1 MSNFMGGSAYAMAH
15 DIAEGMILVNAGTF
29 KKFAPAEMRQLL
41 FELDKVQKETRAE
54 QPPLDDT
61 QAIQRRGRKLSRI
74 TAALQIINFAMVKKT
89 S

>member
-29 KKFAPAEMRQLL
+29 KKFVPAEMRQLL
-41 FELDKVQKETRAE
+41 FELDKVQKEARAE
-54 QPPLDDT
+54 QPAPDDT

-74 TAALQIINFAMVKKT
+74 TAAVQIINSAMVKKT
-89 S
+89 P

>member
-1 MSNFMGGSAYAMAH
+1 MGNFMGGSAYAMAH

-29 KKFAPAEMRQLL
+29 KKFAPAEMRQLV

-54 QPPLDDT
+54 QPPQDDT

-74 TAALQIINFAMVKKT
+74 TVALQIINFAMVKKT